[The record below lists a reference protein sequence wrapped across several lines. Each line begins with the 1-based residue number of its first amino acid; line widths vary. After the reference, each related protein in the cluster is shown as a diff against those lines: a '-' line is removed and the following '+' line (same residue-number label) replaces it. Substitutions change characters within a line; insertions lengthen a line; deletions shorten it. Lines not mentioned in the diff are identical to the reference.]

1 MANFNQRGGSQ
12 GGFRRPGSGFGGR
25 DGGRDQRGPATMYK
39 ATCAECGNMCEV
51 PFRPNG
57 EKPVYCSNCFS
68 NKRGSD
74 DRAPR
79 RDFGRPSPSFNRAS
93 AAPSNDGEVKRQLEA
108 ISYKLD
114 QLTRTIERL
123 TAGKTEVKTESP
135 KAEVKKMVVKSTK
148 TTKAPAKKAKKK

>member
-1 MANFNQRGGSQ
+1 
-12 GGFRRPGSGFGGR
+12 
-25 DGGRDQRGPATMYK
+25 MYK

-123 TAGKTEVKTESP
+123 TPVKAESP